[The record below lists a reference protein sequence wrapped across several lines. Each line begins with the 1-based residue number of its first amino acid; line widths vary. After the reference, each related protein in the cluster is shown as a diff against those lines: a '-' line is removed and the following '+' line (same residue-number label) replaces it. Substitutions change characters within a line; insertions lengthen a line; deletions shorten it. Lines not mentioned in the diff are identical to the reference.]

1 MNSIQMTGK
10 TVEDAIEIAI
20 RELDAERDEVE
31 IDVVSR
37 GKSGVFGIGSE
48 PAKVVVTRISKGVLT
63 SENVLDDSSSE
74 DVSVSQ
80 GDVIE
85 NGRETINKLIEFMG
99 VDVTSNL
106 RRADSEDGG
115 GPLFEIEGDDSG
127 LLIGRKGE
135 TLRSFQFLVRFLVS
149 RNMGQRTNV
158 SVDVEGY
165 DDRRKQSLHNLAER
179 VSQRVVRTGLSIEL
193 EPMNPRERRLVHMF
207 LADESGVYTESSG
220 SGSDRKIV
228 IFPS

>member
-149 RNMGQRTNV
+149 RNMVQRTNV
-158 SVDVEGY
+158 SVDVDGY

-179 VSQRVVRTGLSIEL
+179 VSQRVVRTGRSIEL

>member
-1 MNSIQMTGK
+1 
-10 TVEDAIEIAI
+10 VEDAIEIAI

-37 GKSGVFGIGSE
+37 GKTGVFGIGSE
-48 PAKVVVTRISKGVLT
+48 PAKVVVTRISKGILA
-63 SENVLDDSSSE
+63 SGNVLDDSSSE

-99 VDVTSNL
+99 IDVTSNL
-106 RRADSEDGG
+106 RRADNEDGG

-135 TLRSFQFLVRFLVS
+135 TLRSFQFLVRFLVG

-179 VSQRVVRTGLSIEL
+179 VSQRVVRTGRSIEL

-207 LADESGVYTESSG
+207 LADENGVYTESSG